1 MPFVRK
7 KIADDNIYYVLV
19 ESKRSGSSVAQEV
32 LRRFP
37 NYIEALAYCK
47 EHDLPCPSPDII
59 SPSLASRI
67 TDKLGRLNAH
77 RPIPSET
84 MESLN
89 KKFELELTYH
99 SNAIEGN
106 RLSLKETYLVLE
118 KGMTIHGKS
127 VKEHLEATN
136 HKEAL
141 QRMEQLVHGGE
152 ITEPDI
158 LRLHSIIMDKVRPE
172 WSGVYRKGPV
182 AVALSDLKPPHHSL
196 IPSFMTSVISLLNS
210 RSEGIDAIK
219 QASLT
224 HHRFVHIHPFWDG
237 NGRVGRILMNI
248 KLMQAGFPPA
258 ILTRRERMFY
268 YDVLEDADKGDLGP
282 LTTIIAKGVER
293 SLDLYLDVLEGYESP
308 IS

>member
-7 KIADDNIYYVLV
+7 KIVDDNVYYVLV
-19 ESKRSGSSVAQEV
+19 ESRRAGPLVVQKV
-32 LRRFP
+32 LKRFP
-37 NYIEALAYCK
+37 NYVETLAYCK
-47 EHDLPCPSPDII
+47 ENSIPCPPPDVIA
-59 SPSLASRI
+59 PALASRI
-67 TDKLGRLNAH
+67 TEKLARLNAH
-77 RPIPSET
+77 RPIPPET

-127 VKEHLEATN
+127 VKEHLEVTN
-136 HKEAL
+136 HKEVL
-141 QRMEQLVHGGE
+141 QRMENLVNGGE
-152 ITEPDI
+152 ITEQDI
-158 LRLHSIIMDKVRPE
+158 LDLHSTLMDKIRPE

-182 AVALSDLKPPHHSL
+182 AVALSDLKPPHFSHV
-196 IPSFMTSVISLLNS
+196 PSFMTSVISLLNA

-224 HHRFVHIHPFWDG
+224 HHRFVYIHPFWDG
-237 NGRVGRILMNI
+237 NGRIGRILMNI

-293 SLDLYLDVLEGYESP
+293 SLDLYLGVLEDYESP